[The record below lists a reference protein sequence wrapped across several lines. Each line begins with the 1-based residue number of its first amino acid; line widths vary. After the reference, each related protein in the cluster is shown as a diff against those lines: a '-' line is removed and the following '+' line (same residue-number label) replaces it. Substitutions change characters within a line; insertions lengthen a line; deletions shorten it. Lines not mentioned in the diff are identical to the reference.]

1 MISVI
6 GSAIVIAGL
15 YFLLWGK
22 NREMQKV
29 VHETEEKK
37 EKELSFKDLE
47 NNPESRIPWCQL
59 HLQVFQ
65 YVFRVV
71 FVNLGFCNK
80 RNCTFIVHFCSPR
93 KEIIK
98 TVNFKN
104 QVRTQVDCS
113 LQIRYL
119 QPKETNMWGV

>member
-37 EKELSFKDLE
+37 DKELTFKDLE
-47 NNPESRIPWCQL
+47 TNSESRIP
-59 HLQVFQ
+59 
-65 YVFRVV
+65 
-71 FVNLGFCNK
+71 
-80 RNCTFIVHFCSPR
+80 
-93 KEIIK
+93 
-98 TVNFKN
+98 
-104 QVRTQVDCS
+104 
-113 LQIRYL
+113 
-119 QPKETNMWGV
+119 